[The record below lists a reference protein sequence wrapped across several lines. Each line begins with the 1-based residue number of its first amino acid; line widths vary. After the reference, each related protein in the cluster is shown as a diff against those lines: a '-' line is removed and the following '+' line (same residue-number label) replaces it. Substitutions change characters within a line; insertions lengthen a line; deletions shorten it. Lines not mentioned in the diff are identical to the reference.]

1 MNTITFEGTTYNV
14 AELNAQAQEMVGH
27 IQAAQAKLDSLKRD
41 AAMVDVAL
49 NVYINTLRNNLPQ
62 AAVLAAASVAE
73 PAAAPTTH

>member
-14 AELNAQAQEMVGH
+14 AELNAQVQELVGH
-27 IQAAQAKLDSLKRD
+27 IQAAQAKLESLKRD

-62 AAVLAAASVAE
+62 ATALAAAPE
-73 PAAAPTTH
+73 AATSTH